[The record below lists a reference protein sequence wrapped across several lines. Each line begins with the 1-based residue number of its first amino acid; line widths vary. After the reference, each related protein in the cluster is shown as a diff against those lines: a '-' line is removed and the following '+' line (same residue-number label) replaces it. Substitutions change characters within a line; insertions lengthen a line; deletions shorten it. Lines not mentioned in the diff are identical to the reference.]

1 MELYAKFVFM
11 NEELIKQLAA
21 QLRQPN
27 GEMGVEVSNR
37 MNQGNAFMNGFAID
51 QLKLAGNETLLEIG
65 PGNCLFAKELLS
77 KYANLL
83 YRGVDYSD
91 LMILEAKK
99 MVREF
104 IQQGRASIH
113 HTSIADLPFP
123 DETCDK
129 ILGVN
134 VIYFWDTPEV
144 ELKELGRVLRPNGT
158 IVLGMRAK
166 ETMEQLP
173 VTKYNFN
180 LYSKE
185 DISGFVNK
193 AGLKLVEIASTPED
207 LTNMNGEKIV
217 TESWAVVIG
226 K

>member
-1 MELYAKFVFM
+1 M
-11 NEELIKQLAA
+11 NEELLKQLAA

-37 MNQGNAFMNGFAID
+37 MNQGNAFMNGFAIE
-51 QLKLAGNETLLEIG
+51 QLQLSGNETLLEIG
-65 PGNCLFAKELLS
+65 PGNCLFAKELLT
-77 KYANLL
+77 KHANLR

-99 MVREF
+99 MIKEF
-104 IQQGRASIH
+104 IQEGRASIH

-180 LYSKE
+180 LYSKA
-185 DISGFVNK
+185 DISTFVEK
-193 AGLKLVEIASTPED
+193 AGLSLREIATTPEVIS
-207 LTNMNGEKIV
+207 NINGEKMD
-217 TESWAVVIG
+217 TETWAVVIG

>member
-1 MELYAKFVFM
+1 MDSQI
-11 NEELIKQLAA
+11 IKSIAA
-21 QLRQPN
+21 QLRQPD
-27 GEMGVEVSNR
+27 GEMGLEIAAR
-37 MNQGNAFMNGFAID
+37 MNQGNAFMNRFAIE
-51 QLKLAGNETLLEIG
+51 QLQLSGNETLLEIG
-65 PGNCLFAKELLS
+65 SGNCLFAKELLT
-77 KYANLL
+77 KHANLR

-99 MVREF
+99 MIKEF
-104 IQQGRASIH
+104 IQEGRASMH

-134 VIYFWDTPEV
+134 VIYFWDAPEV
-144 ELKELGRVLRPNGT
+144 ELKELGRVLRPGGH

-180 LYSKE
+180 LYSKA
-185 DISGFVNK
+185 DISTFVEK
-193 AGLKLVEIASTPED
+193 AGLSLKEIATTPEVI
-207 LTNMNGEKIV
+207 TNINGEKMD
-217 TESWAVVIG
+217 TKTWAVVIG